1 MRAAGLKGY
10 RLDTHGEWVDMGEI
24 NIPMDNTADVVRSM
38 RREHIP
44 DEVIA
49 SALAMPFEE
58 VAEAI
63 AIDEEW
69 QRKLGVAQAVADAN
83 LAAKGLPREALEAFQ
98 DTAKRLS
105 RGELEALDDDAVNR
119 LSKG

>member
-1 MRAAGLKGY
+1 MRAVGIKMDK
-10 RLDTHGEWVDMGEI
+10 LDTHGEWIDLGEVVV
-24 NIPMDNTADVVRSM
+24 PMDNTADVVRSL

-49 SALAMPFEE
+49 ASMCIPFEE

-69 QRKLGVAQAVADAN
+69 QRKLGIAQHKASL
-83 LAAKGLPREALEAFQ
+83 LAS
-98 DTAKRLS
+98 KRVS
-105 RGELEALDDDAVNR
+105 RNELEALDEAAIKR
-119 LSKG
+119 LNKG